1 MIYGHVTRH
10 GIRRYRL
17 QVTLT
22 RAFGC
27 IFGAAA
33 FGSTGVSMF
42 SVIGVTIAAGFACAG
57 NGNGAAAA

>member
-1 MIYGHVTRH
+1 LLTSPLPGRNVICTVSA
-10 GIRRYRL
+10 I
-17 QVTLT
+17 TLT

-42 SVIGVTIAAGFACAG
+42 SVIGVTAAGFACAG